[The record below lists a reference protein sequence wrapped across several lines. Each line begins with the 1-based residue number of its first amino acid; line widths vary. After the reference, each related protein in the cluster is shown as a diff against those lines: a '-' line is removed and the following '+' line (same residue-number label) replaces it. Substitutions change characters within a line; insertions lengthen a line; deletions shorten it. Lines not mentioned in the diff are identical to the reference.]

1 MVINLNGHD
10 LCKGTERTMTS
21 SVPNV
26 VVLRLVVDN
35 GLQSEGSNYFPGSL
49 IVSPNKCCSRPELK
63 LSILIDVD

>member
-1 MVINLNGHD
+1 
-10 LCKGTERTMTS
+10 MTS

-49 IVSPNKCCSRPELK
+49 IDELQ
-63 LSILIDVD
+63 LNEATSSIKIK